1 MFFFLLLLSFAA
13 GFFNMA
19 YETVQ
24 GGSDEIVRQAK
35 LVKIEE
41 ELEVEKIFTT
51 SSFSGTGLDLRQ
63 LELRQLLL
71 LLRQF
76 LLD

>member
-1 MFFFLLLLSFAA
+1 MPPQTPTLLILQAGFLLQA
-13 GFFNMA
+13 GFRR
-19 YETVQ
+19 Q
-24 GGSDEIVRQAK
+24 LKGGPDEIVRQAK

-41 ELEVEKIFTT
+41 
-51 SSFSGTGLDLRQ
+51 LDPVLRR

-71 LLRQF
+71 LLRQL